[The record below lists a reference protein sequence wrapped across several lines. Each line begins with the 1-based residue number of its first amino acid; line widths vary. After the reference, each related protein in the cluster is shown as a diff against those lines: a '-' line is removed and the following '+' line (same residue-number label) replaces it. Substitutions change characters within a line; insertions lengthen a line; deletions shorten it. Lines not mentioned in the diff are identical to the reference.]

1 MLCTIKTSLYERNLL
16 FPQNKL
22 GREVI
27 NAPTAFL
34 FRLSCM
40 MALTL
45 EGYIPM
51 LFGRRMLFMS
61 PLWGEYN
68 LYRFLLIFI
77 LILFMPL
84 PTRGRLYHVS
94 LLIVFLQLMLQGYP
108 QHLKTDKVPSYTSSA
123 SKNTVPSIKLFTTW
137 TFLSRCTKGLRI
149 MQIQR
154 HIS

>member
-1 MLCTIKTSLYERNLL
+1 MVEPQMESEATSRPAASSVLTMLGILDHIQVSPGHRLKGKHSQCMMYCVCAALQSDLIKKSLRVMLCTIKTSLCERNLL

-27 NAPTAFL
+27 NASTAFL

-84 PTRGRLYHVS
+84 PTRGRL
-94 LLIVFLQLMLQGYP
+94 
-108 QHLKTDKVPSYTSSA
+108 
-123 SKNTVPSIKLFTTW
+123 
-137 TFLSRCTKGLRI
+137 
-149 MQIQR
+149 
-154 HIS
+154 